1 MKESMKMKLYGI
13 TAALV
18 LILVA
23 TIGIMA
29 QSLANSKRET
39 SIANANIRALT
50 DTVQVYQSE
59 ASNAAARLQLQQVIN
74 SDSIAELNTALGE
87 ATRDKDL
94 THVALTDATVEID
107 RLQTSL
113 DEAVTELSNVT
124 NPEGRPERI
133 AAFQFDTTFV
143 QTDVVVVV
151 PWDTSQ
157 SIEVELVTTYKPI
170 PFTYALS
177 CTPEY
182 DAVATFESPTGIL
195 IRPQLG
201 TVDPFVCHP
210 RPTSFTAT
218 LFKPDLGKALWA
230 GLGFGAAW
238 WLNGSSTV
246 DVNIQPHRSALS
258 IFTVRF

>member
-1 MKESMKMKLYGI
+1 MKESIRTKVNWVI
-13 TAALV
+13 AAVVVILLV
-18 LILVA
+18 TV
-23 TIGIMA
+23 GVMA
-29 QSLANSKRET
+29 QRLAESKRET

-50 DTVQVYQSE
+50 DTVSVYKNQV
-59 ASNAAARLQLQQVIN
+59 SNAALLFQFQEEIN
-74 SDSIAELNTALGE
+74 SDSIGKLETALGE
-87 ATRDKDL
+87 ATRDNNL

-113 DEAVTELSNVT
+113 DEAVTELTNVQ

-151 PWDTSQ
+151 PWDTAQ

-182 DAVATFESPTGIL
+182 VAVATFESPIGIL

-201 TVDPFVCHP
+201 TVDPIVCHP

-218 LFKPDLGKALWA
+218 LFKPDLGKVVWA

-246 DVNIQPHRSALS
+246 DVNIQPHRAGLS

>member
-1 MKESMKMKLYGI
+1 MKESTKTKVGWVL
-13 TAALV
+13 AAVV
-18 LILVA
+18 LLL
-23 TIGIMA
+23 MA
-29 QSLANSKRET
+29 VVGFMASQLAESKRET

-50 DTVQVYQSE
+50 DTVAVYKSDL
-59 ASNAAARLQLQQVIN
+59 SVAAGLFQLQKIVN
-74 SDSIAELNTALGE
+74 SDSIGELETALGA
-87 ATRDKDL
+87 ATRDRDL

-201 TVDPFVCHP
+201 TVDPIVCHP